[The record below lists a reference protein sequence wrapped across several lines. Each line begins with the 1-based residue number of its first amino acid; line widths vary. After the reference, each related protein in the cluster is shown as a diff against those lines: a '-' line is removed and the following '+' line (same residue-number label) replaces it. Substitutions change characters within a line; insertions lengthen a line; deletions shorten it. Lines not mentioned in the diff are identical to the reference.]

1 MYSILGVLYA
11 SDSAP
16 AFALFKFVQSIA
28 AAVAF
33 FYSASADLHIQVLIL
48 AIFASIGTV
57 SFSTVEW
64 SAHAESNY
72 TDNSPSSTPE
82 RTHQS

>member
-1 MYSILGVLYA
+1 MYSILGVIYSNNSA
-11 SDSAP
+11 S

-28 AAVAF
+28 AAIAF
-33 FYSASADLHIQVLIL
+33 FYSSSADLHIQVLIL

-64 SAHAESNY
+64 SAHAEQQHNDSA
-72 TDNSPSSTPE
+72 SSSPE
-82 RTHQS
+82 RQHQN

>member
-1 MYSILGVLYA
+1 MYSILGVIY
-11 SDSAP
+11 SNNSAP
-16 AFALFKFVQSIA
+16 AFALFKFIQSVA

-33 FYSASADLHIQVLIL
+33 FYSSSADLHIQVLIL

-64 SAHAESNY
+64 SAHAEQYNES
-72 TDNSPSSTPE
+72 TSSSPD
-82 RTHQS
+82 RQHQS